1 MIDDAQAIIYR
12 LRFELAFRDKKGV
25 EFQDWFARL
34 AGYAFGSDFEA
45 VRAYGSRGDLKCDGR
60 RLSTGTIFQCYAP
73 DAMKADHLVRK
84 IDEDFHG
91 AFDNW
96 PGMAEWAFVHNDKR
110 GLPADVLQHIDSLR
124 AAHPSVKIVIWSE
137 PQLSALAELLDLP
150 AKEALFGPAPSR
162 TGIETLIMDDL
173 PPVINHLQRE
183 DPSPDEVSLKPPSPD
198 KLEKNELSAEASA
211 LLTLGRRKEALVDS
225 YFRNHPRPDMGEEIA
240 ESFRRT
246 YASLRDQGRS
256 PDQIFAYLQQYAGSG
271 REPKRQGA
279 ALAVLSYF
287 FERCD
292 IFEDPETD
300 S

>member
-1 MIDDAQAIIYR
+1 MDEVQALFYR
-12 LRFELAFRDKKGV
+12 LQFVLAFRTKKGV
-25 EFQDWFARL
+25 EFQDWFVRL
-34 AGYAFGSDFEA
+34 ARYAFGSDFEA

-73 DAMKADHLVRK
+73 DTMKADHLVRK
-84 IDEDFHG
+84 IDEDFRG
-91 AFDNW
+91 ALDNW
-96 PGMAEWAFVHNDKR
+96 PAMTEWAFVHNDER
-110 GLPADVLQHIDSLR
+110 GLPPDVYKHIDSLR
-124 AAHPSVKIVIWSE
+124 ASHPSVKIAIWGE
-137 PQLSALAELLDLP
+137 PQLSALAAHLDLR
-150 AKEALFGPAPSR
+150 AQTALFGHAPSR
-162 TGIETLIMDDL
+162 TGVETLIMDDL
-173 PPVINHLQRE
+173 PPVINHLQRA
-183 DPSPDEVSLKPPSPD
+183 DPSPYEVSLKPPSPD

-211 LLTLGRRKEALVDS
+211 LLTLGRRKEALVNS
-225 YFRNHPRPDMGEEIA
+225 YFRNHPRPDLGERIA

-271 REPKRQGA
+271 SEPKRQGA

-292 IFEDPETD
+292 IFEDPGAD

>member
-1 MIDDAQAIIYR
+1 MDEVQADFYR
-12 LRFELAFRDKKGV
+12 LHFLLAFRTKKGV
-25 EFQDWFARL
+25 EFQDWFVRL
-34 AGYAFGSDFEA
+34 ARYALGPDFEA

-60 RLSTGTIFQCYAP
+60 LLSTGTIFQCYAP
-73 DAMKADHLVRK
+73 DEMRADRLVKK
-84 IDEDFHG
+84 IDEDFRG
-91 AFDNW
+91 ARDNW
-96 PGMAEWAFVHNDKR
+96 PGMTEWAFVHNDER
-110 GLPADVLQHIDSLR
+110 GLPTDVLQHIDYLR
-124 AAHPSVKIVIWSE
+124 AAYPSVRIVIWGE
-137 PQLSALAELLDLP
+137 PELGELAERLDLR
-150 AKEALFGPAPSR
+150 AQTALFGHAPSR
-162 TGIETLIMDDL
+162 TGVETLIMDDL
-173 PPVINHLQRE
+173 PPVINHLQRA
-183 DPSPDEVSLKPPSPD
+183 DPSPDEVSLKPPLPD

-225 YFRNHPRPDMGEEIA
+225 YFRNHPRPDMGEKIA

-292 IFEDPETD
+292 IFEDPGTD

>member
-1 MIDDAQAIIYR
+1 MMDEVQASFYR
-12 LRFELAFRDKKGV
+12 LLFQLAFRTKKGV
-25 EFQDWFARL
+25 EFQDWFVRL
-34 AGYAFGSDFEA
+34 ARYAFGPDFEA
-45 VRAYGSRGDLKCDGR
+45 VRPYGPRGDLKCDGR

-73 DAMKADHLVRK
+73 YEMRADRLARK
-84 IDEDFHG
+84 VDEDFRG
-91 AFDNW
+91 ALDNW
-96 PGMAEWAFVHNDKR
+96 HEMTEWAFVHNDER
-110 GLPADVLQHIDSLR
+110 GLPPDVFRYIDSLR
-124 AAHPSVKIVIWSE
+124 NAHPSVKIVIWGE
-137 PQLSALAELLDLP
+137 PELSALSERLDLP
-150 AKEALFGPAPSR
+150 AKVALFGPAPSR
-162 TGIETLIMDDL
+162 TGVETLIMDDL

-211 LLTLGRRKEALVDS
+211 LLSLGRRKEALVDS
-225 YFRNHPRPDMGEEIA
+225 YFRNHPRPDLGERIA

-256 PDQIFAYLQQYAGSG
+256 PDQIFAHLQQYAGSG